1 MSNIDV
7 NDLDAKA
14 IPFFA
19 RYLEEQSFEEL
30 SAKEME
36 AVQGGK
42 IGGGLGVPK
51 KLLDTPQTQKFPS
64 DQEDRSPG
72 LGGILG

>member
-14 IPFFA
+14 IPFFT
-19 RYLEEQSFEEL
+19 RYLEEQSFDEL
-30 SAKEME
+30 SAQEIE

-51 KLLDTPQTQKFPS
+51 KILDTPQTQKFPS
-64 DQEDRSPG
+64 DQEDAFPG
-72 LGGILG
+72 LGSIRG